1 VPVPAAA
8 DDLIDLGWIFKRRD
22 ASMRTKVVVV
32 LLVMT
37 ALVAFAV
44 PVALAAE
51 PTGEQMAAAP
61 SDAKMKYFTV
71 AAFSCA
77 IGIAI
82 AAFGGALGQ
91 GRGLASAVEGIAR
104 NPGATG
110 RIQVAMIIGLAL
122 IESLVIYALV
132 VALIILFANPF
143 GI

>member
-1 VPVPAAA
+1 
-8 DDLIDLGWIFKRRD
+8 
-22 ASMRTKVVVV
+22 MRTKVVVV

-37 ALVAFAV
+37 ALVAFAA
-44 PVALAAE
+44 PMALAAE
-51 PTGEQMAAAP
+51 PAGEQMAAAP
-61 SDAKMKYFTV
+61 GDAKMKYFTV

-110 RIQVAMIIGLAL
+110 RIRGDDYRLGPHRVAGHLCASCGAHHPVRESFWHLATSPSCRDSAPKRARARG
-122 IESLVIYALV
+122 E
-132 VALIILFANPF
+132 P
-143 GI
+143 